1 MFDNIKNKIT
11 DKIAEAEE
19 KKKEKER
26 IEQERIEQ
34 EKQRLLAL
42 DEKELLVELI
52 FSMKNIE
59 KEQKKLLEKVE
70 GLDATIWSKQ

>member
-1 MFDNIKNKIT
+1 MFDNIKNKI
-11 DKIAEAEE
+11 EE

-26 IEQERIEQ
+26 IEAEKLEQ

-52 FSMKNIE
+52 FSIKNIE
-59 KEQKKLLEKVE
+59 KEQKSLSKKVDDLKLW
-70 GLDATIWSKQ
+70 LD

>member
-1 MFDNIKNKIT
+1 MFDNIKNKI
-11 DKIAEAEE
+11 EE

-26 IEQERIEQ
+26 IEAEKLEQ

-52 FSMKNIE
+52 FSIKNIE
-59 KEQKKLLEKVE
+59 KEQKSLSKKVDDLKLW
-70 GLDATIWSKQ
+70 LDQTKDYRK